1 MIEGQRFKDNL
12 ETRQKIIEVLKF
24 YLSLPTEGKGENC
37 FCLGVITAAP
47 SLTCAQVSLLRPGSD
62 VELYMCGT

>member
-24 YLSLPTEGKGENC
+24 YLSPPHRGKGGN
-37 FCLGVITAAP
+37 
-47 SLTCAQVSLLRPGSD
+47 LLLFRSYYGRPLPYLRSG
-62 VELYMCGT
+62 